1 MSSTK
6 ITVSAEDEARFA
18 AECAAA
24 DATEVK
30 KRSGKPKT
38 PCPHCG
44 KEFQKLQ
51 EHVTKMHDVFVLK
64 IVWSDYV
71 SPRFGRSIDSIWVY
85 RNGVLE
91 STEGSWGTG
100 SFGGSI
106 FNTGCKYWI
115 ETDASGKVVVVYHA
129 SKTNPEKH
137 GVKAFAKWTVE

>member
-51 EHVTKMHDVFVLK
+51 EHVTKMHDAYHLK
-64 IVWSDYV
+64 LITNSRGGV
-71 SPRFGRSIDSIWVY
+71 DSIHVF
-85 RNGVLE
+85 RNGTLV
-91 STEGSWGTG
+91 SKEGDWGTG

-106 FNTGCKYWI
+106 FNTGCKFWI
-115 ETDASGKVVVVYHA
+115 ETDASDKVVVVYHA